1 MRQPKPARLTLL
13 GLALCSSQAVHADT
27 VIADNAPL
35 GYANL
40 SEQIVVAQ
48 LDDAD
53 SSNTWPGI
61 TGVTRADPL
70 LLADVDRRRP
80 GPAREPE
87 RPEPTYEDPNRK
99 GDLRPIAVPHPNL
112 PRESIPI
119 PDRWRIVEAIGV
131 NERWFDP
138 YNQNTLKADRPIFGD
153 DWFFNVSLISDTVY
167 EPRKFPTPV
176 APQSSRS
183 PGALDVFGGRNQS
196 VFVETLIAGFVLYQ
210 GDTTFRPPDHEFRL
224 TAAYSYNR
232 VKVDED
238 RVLNINP
245 NAGAERTD
253 TFLGIQELFWDKH
266 LRNVSERYDFDSF
279 RIGIQPFQADFRGFL
294 FNDQQ
299 FGVRLFGNRDNNFYQ
314 YNLAWFRRL
323 EKDINSGLND
333 IGEDLREDD
342 VFIANVYKQDFPVV
356 GYTSQATV
364 VHNRNREDELY
375 FDNNGFLQR
384 PAPLGQGRP
393 REYDVTYIGYN
404 GDGHL
409 GRVNLT
415 TSWYY
420 ATGKENRNIFVND
433 DTTID
438 AFFLAAEASMDFDWV
453 RLRLSGL
460 YASGDKEPF
469 DDKSQGFD
477 AIFENPIFAGA
488 DTSFWIRQPVPN
500 IGGGGVSLSARNGV
514 LNSLRSSKE
523 LGQSNFVN
531 PGTTLLGAGADFDVT
546 PEWRVSVNANK
557 LGFANTSSLEVLR
570 QLGNIDKDIGWDLSV
585 AGIYR
590 PLFSQNII
598 FRLSGAV
605 LVPGD
610 GFEQL
615 YGDENS
621 YSILA
626 NLILTY

>member
-1 MRQPKPARLTLL
+1 MMRTMTLKASALL
-13 GLALCSSQAVHADT
+13 GLALCANQPLLAD
-27 VIADNAPL
+27 IQIGDNAPWD
-35 GYANL
+35 YAN
-40 SEQIVVAQ
+40 IN
-48 LDDAD
+48 D
-53 SSNTWPGI
+53 GI
-61 TGVTRADPL
+61 MIDQGNEL
-70 LLADVDRRRP
+70 LLAEVERRRP
-80 GPAREPE
+80 GPERVPE
-87 RPEPTYEDPNRK
+87 RPEPKYEDPNRK
-99 GDLRPIAVPHPNL
+99 GDLRPIAYPAPNL
-112 PRESIPI
+112 PRESVPI

-138 YNQNTLKADRPIFGD
+138 YNQNTYKADRPIFGD
-153 DWFFNVSLISDTVY
+153 DWFLNVSLISDTVF

-176 APQSSRS
+176 APQSSRRS
-183 PGALDVFGGRNQS
+183 GALDVFGGRNQN
-196 VFVETLIAGFVLYQ
+196 VFAETLIAGLVLYQ

-224 TAAYSYNR
+224 TLAYNYNR
-232 VKVDED
+232 VSVDED
-238 RVLNINP
+238 RVLFIDP
-245 NAGAERTD
+245 EKGSTRTD
-253 TFLGIQELFWDKH
+253 QHLGVQELFWDKH
-266 LRNVSERYDFDSF
+266 LRNVSDRYDFDSF

-299 FGVRLFGNRDNNFYQ
+299 FGIRLFGNRDNNFYQ
-314 YNLAWFRRL
+314 YNLAWFRRV
-323 EKDINSGLND
+323 EKEINSGLND
-333 IGEDLREDD
+333 IEEGLRDDD
-342 VFIANVYKQDFPVV
+342 VFIANIYKQDFPMV

-364 VHNRNREDELY
+364 VHNRNREDELF
-375 FDNNGFLQR
+375 FDTNGFLQR

-420 ATGKENRNIFVND
+420 ATGRENRNIFYND
-433 DTTID
+433 DTKID
-438 AFFLAAEASMDFDWV
+438 AFFAAAEASMDFDWV
-453 RLRLSGL
+453 RVRLSGL

-500 IGGGGVSLSARNGV
+500 IGGGGVSLSGRNGI
-514 LNSLRSSKE
+514 LNSLRTSKE
-523 LGQSNFVN
+523 QGQSNFVN
-531 PGTTLLGAGADFDVT
+531 PGTTLLGVGADFDVT

-557 LGFANTSSLEVLR
+557 LGFANTSSLEVAR
-570 QLGNIDKDIGWDLSV
+570 QLGNVDKDIGWDLSV
-585 AGIYR
+585 SGIYR
-590 PLFSQNII
+590 PFFTQNII

-605 LVPGD
+605 LLPGD

-626 NLILTY
+626 NLVLTY